1 MKTTMVEWIDASQ
14 NLNGNCILK
23 LKEKK
28 ILNENEKKNF
38 LKNHFK
44 ANRTCDGSCARNPF
58 EHHHV
63 IVGQIIGL

>member
-28 ILNENEKKNF
+28 NTEWKWKKKLF
-38 LKNHFK
+38 KNHFK

-63 IVGQIIGL
+63 MIGQIIGL